1 MRVMLKRE
9 YGRLLSGCTTL
20 KIGGPVFC
28 WLEPG
33 NIDDLFEAVDLARG
47 EGKKITVIGRGS
59 NILARGEGFDGIVM
73 RLGQG
78 FGFINKEDDDI
89 INVGAGLP
97 LSLLVKKTAEWGLT
111 GCEFLAGIP
120 GSFGGAL
127 FMNAGVRDA
136 KDPSRTLE
144 VKDLILDAEVLD
156 LMTGKKHVIKK
167 DDMGLTYRSS
177 KLEGKCVIS
186 GRLKL
191 KESVG
196 DEIRNRT
203 ESFVKTRQWIESLGF
218 PSAGSVFKNPA
229 GPRSA
234 GMLIEQCGLKG
245 ARIGCAGIS
254 DTHANFIV
262 NLGGAGSDDV
272 MSLIDL
278 AKKKVKERFGI
289 DLELELKLL

>member
-1 MRVMLKRE
+1 MLKRE

-28 WLEPG
+28 LLEPE
-33 NIDDLFEAVDLARG
+33 NVDDLLEAVDLARG

-59 NILARGEGFDGIVM
+59 NILARGGGFDGIVI

-78 FGFINKEDDDI
+78 FDFINKEDNDI
-89 INVGAGLP
+89 VNAGAGLP
-97 LSLLVKKTAEWGLT
+97 LSLLVKKTAGWGLT
-111 GCEFLAGIP
+111 GCEFLTGIP
-120 GSFGGAL
+120 GSLGGAL
-127 FMNAGVRDA
+127 FMNAGVRDT
-136 KDPSRTLE
+136 KDTSKILE
-144 VKDLILDAEVLD
+144 IKDLILDAEVLD
-156 LMTGKKHVIKK
+156 LITGKQHIMKK
-167 DDMGLTYRSS
+167 DDMGFAYRSS

-191 KESVG
+191 KGSVK
-196 DEIRNRT
+196 DEISKRT
-203 ESFVKTRQWIESLGF
+203 ESFVKSRQWIESLGF

-245 ARIGCAGIS
+245 ARMGCAGIS
-254 DTHANFIV
+254 DVHANFIV
-262 NLGGAGSDDV
+262 NLGDASSDDV
-272 MSLIDL
+272 MNLINL
-278 AKKKVKERFGI
+278 AKKKVRDKFGI